1 MKLKR
6 EVLLTIEVDYDD
18 CMMSETEAES
28 MLRQC
33 IDQGIGKAYNWYYD
47 IEGLYELSIIESWK

>member
-18 CMMSETEAES
+18 CTMSVAEADS
-28 MLRQC
+28 VISQC
-33 IDQGIGKAYNWYYD
+33 IYQGVDKAYNWSYD
-47 IEGLYELSIIESWK
+47 IEGLNELSITESWK

>member
-33 IDQGIGKAYNWYYD
+33 INQGIDQVYNWYYD
-47 IEGLYELSIIESWK
+47 IEGLNELSITESWK

>member
-18 CMMSETEAES
+18 CMMSETEAEL
-28 MLRQC
+28 MLRQYINQG
-33 IDQGIGKAYNWYYD
+33 IDQVYNWYYD
-47 IEGLYELSIIESWK
+47 IEGLNELSIAESWK

>member
-18 CMMSETEAES
+18 CMMSETEAEL
-28 MLRQC
+28 MLRQYINQG
-33 IDQGIGKAYNWYYD
+33 IDQVYNWYYD
-47 IEGLYELSIIESWK
+47 IEGLNELSITESWK